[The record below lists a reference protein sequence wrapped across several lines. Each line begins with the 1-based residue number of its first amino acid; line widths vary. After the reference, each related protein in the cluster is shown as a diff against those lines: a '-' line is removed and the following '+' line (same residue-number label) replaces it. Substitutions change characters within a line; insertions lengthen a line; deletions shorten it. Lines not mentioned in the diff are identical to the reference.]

1 MTGREYMETIQRVR
15 RRIRLL
21 TEQIARD
28 YVIASEVTAIRY
40 DKDKVQTSPIGD
52 RMVEI
57 VARID
62 ETADKLKAE
71 IERLQELESDA
82 IHLLINLKEEHE
94 RVLTLHYIEDKGLM
108 ETAELMGYSERYIFE
123 LRSKALTELDSLIQD
138 MV

>member
-1 MTGREYMETIQRVR
+1 MTGREYMETIQKVR
-15 RRIRLL
+15 RRIRLY

-108 ETAELMGYSERYIFE
+108 EVAELMGYSERYIFE

>member
-71 IERLQELESDA
+71 IERLQELEGDA

-108 ETAELMGYSERYIFE
+108 EVAELMGYSERYIFE

>member
-1 MTGREYMETIQRVR
+1 MTGREYMETIQKVR
-15 RRIRLL
+15 RRIRLY

-28 YVIASEVTAIRY
+28 YVIASDVTAIRY

-62 ETADKLKAE
+62 ETADKLRAE

-108 ETAELMGYSERYIFE
+108 EVAEIMGYSERYIFE

>member
-108 ETAELMGYSERYIFE
+108 EVAELMGYSERYIFE
-123 LRSKALTELDSLIQD
+123 LRSRALIELDSLIQD

>member
-1 MTGREYMETIQRVR
+1 MY
-15 RRIRLL
+15 

-108 ETAELMGYSERYIFE
+108 EVAEIMGYSERYIFE

>member
-1 MTGREYMETIQRVR
+1 MTGREYMETIQKVR
-15 RRIRLL
+15 RRIRLY

-108 ETAELMGYSERYIFE
+108 EVAEIMGYSERYIFE